1 VSTRP
6 TSRRR
11 RSPPKDFEF
20 QNLNLSQVWSRLAL
34 TATQLS
40 QLTGVS
46 RRQVEW
52 WRRRGYLPPS
62 PEAPD
67 RFNGDAVTLAML
79 IKQAVD
85 SGVPLARA
93 YELATRHLARQLA
106 EGVDQATAAAPG
118 ESSDPSALLDIEQ
131 KLLATRNTIG
141 LVLDVVAPLSKRV
154 QRELQLDEGPLEVR
168 EGRDSPASEQCL

>member
-1 VSTRP
+1 MSTTRP
-6 TSRRR
+6 ARRRR
-11 RSPPKDFEF
+11 RSSPQHFEF
-20 QNLNLSQVWSRLAL
+20 KDLNLSQVWSRLAL

-52 WRRRGYLPPS
+52 WRRRGYLPSS

-79 IKQAVD
+79 VKQAVD

-93 YELATRHLARQLA
+93 YELATGHLARQLA
-106 EGVDQATAAAPG
+106 DGIDQATAAAPG
-118 ESSDPSALLDIEQ
+118 ESADPSALLDIEQ

-141 LVLDVVAPLSKRV
+141 LVLDVMAPLSKRV
-154 QRELQLDEGPLEVR
+154 QRDLQLDEGPLEAR
-168 EGRDSPASEQCL
+168 EGGDSPAKE

>member
-1 VSTRP
+1 MSRP
-6 TSRRR
+6 TRRR
-11 RSPPKDFEF
+11 RRASSQEFEF
-20 QNLNLSQVWSRLAL
+20 KDLNLSQVWARLAL

-79 IKQAVD
+79 VKQAVD

-93 YELATRHLARQLA
+93 YELATHHLARRLA
-106 EGVDQATAAAPG
+106 EGVDQATATQPG

-131 KLLATRNTIG
+131 KLLATQNTIG
-141 LVLDVVAPLSKRV
+141 LVLDVMAPLSKRV
-154 QRELQLDEGPLEVR
+154 QRDLQLDEGPLEAR
-168 EGRDSPASEQCL
+168 ERRDAPAKE

>member
-1 VSTRP
+1 MSRP
-6 TSRRR
+6 TRRRR
-11 RSPPKDFEF
+11 RSSPQEFAFKD
-20 QNLNLSQVWSRLAL
+20 LNLSQVWARLAL

-79 IKQAVD
+79 MKQAVD

-93 YELATRHLARQLA
+93 YELATRHLAKQLA
-106 EGVDQATAAAPG
+106 EGVDQATAVAPG

-131 KLLATRNTIG
+131 KLLATQNTIG
-141 LVLDVVAPLSKRV
+141 LVLDVMAPLSKRV
-154 QRELQLDEGPLEVR
+154 QRAMQLDEGPLEAR
-168 EGRDSPASEQCL
+168 EGRDAPAKE

>member
-1 VSTRP
+1 MSRP
-6 TSRRR
+6 TRRRR
-11 RSPPKDFEF
+11 RSSSQEFEF
-20 QNLNLSQVWSRLAL
+20 KDLNLSQVWARLAL

-79 IKQAVD
+79 VKQAVD

-93 YELATRHLARQLA
+93 YELATRHLASQLA
-106 EGVDQATAAAPG
+106 RGVDQAAATSPG

-131 KLLATRNTIG
+131 KLLATKNTIG
-141 LVLDVVAPLSKRV
+141 LVLDVMAPLSRRV
-154 QRELQLDEGPLEVR
+154 QRDMQLDEGPLEAR
-168 EGRDSPASEQCL
+168 EGEDMPASE

>member
-1 VSTRP
+1 MATRSTQ
-6 TSRRR
+6 RRR
-11 RSPPKDFEF
+11 RSSPRDFAF
-20 QNLNLSQVWSRLAL
+20 QDLNLSQVWARLAL

-62 PEAPD
+62 PEVPD

-85 SGVPLARA
+85 AGVPLGRA
-93 YELATRHLARQLA
+93 YELATGHLARQLA
-106 EGVDQATAAAPG
+106 EGVDQATALAPG

-141 LVLDVVAPLSKRV
+141 LVLDVMAPLSKRV
-154 QRELQLDEGPLEVR
+154 QRDLRLDEGPLEAR
-168 EGRDSPASEQCL
+168 EQSDSPAGAQ

>member
-1 VSTRP
+1 MVRTQMA
-6 TSRRR
+6 TRRR
-11 RSPPKDFEF
+11 RRGAPDSFAF
-20 QNLNLSQVWSRLAL
+20 QDPSLTQVWARLAL

-67 RFNGDAVTLAML
+67 RFNGDAVTLALL

-85 SGVPLARA
+85 GGVPLNRA
-93 YELATRHLARQLA
+93 YELATNHLAATLA
-106 EGVDQATAAAPG
+106 RGAAMSSAFQPG
-118 ESSDPSALLDIEQ
+118 ETPDPSALLDIEQ
-131 KLLATRNTIG
+131 KLLATHNTLG
-141 LVLDVVAPLSKRV
+141 LVLDVMAPLSRKV
-154 QRELQLDEGPLEVR
+154 ERELKLDDASR
-168 EGRDSPASEQCL
+168 QPAGQSSRPPD

>member
-1 VSTRP
+1 MSTRP
-6 TSRRR
+6 TRRR
-11 RSPPKDFEF
+11 RPSPPSDFEF
-20 QNLNLSQVWSRLAL
+20 QDPNLTQVWSRLAL

-40 QLTGVS
+40 RLTGVS

-85 SGVPLARA
+85 AGLPLSRG

-106 EGVDQATAAAPG
+106 AGVDQATAIRPG

-141 LVLDVVAPLSKRV
+141 LVLDVMAPLSKRV
-154 QRELQLDEGPLEVR
+154 QRDLRLDEGPLGAR
-168 EGRDSPASEQCL
+168 EGETS

>member
-1 VSTRP
+1 MVRTRAGVQ
-6 TSRRR
+6 RRR
-11 RSPPKDFEF
+11 RGPPDSFAFEDP
-20 QNLNLSQVWSRLAL
+20 NLTQVWARLAL

-85 SGVPLARA
+85 GGVPLHRA
-93 YELATRHLARQLA
+93 YELATGHVAATLAK
-106 EGVDQATAAAPG
+106 GVAKSSAFEPG
-118 ESSDPSALLDIEQ
+118 ETPDPSALLDIEQ
-131 KLLATRNTIG
+131 KLLATHNTLG
-141 LVLDVVAPLSKRV
+141 LVLDVMAPLSRKV
-154 QRELQLDEGPLEVR
+154 QRELQLDSATGGSTGEGPRRGE
-168 EGRDSPASEQCL
+168 

>member
-1 VSTRP
+1 VPTTRP

-11 RSPPKDFEF
+11 RSSPQNFDFKD
-20 QNLNLSQVWSRLAL
+20 LNLSQVWARLAL

-79 IKQAVD
+79 VKQAVD
-85 SGVPLARA
+85 AGVPLARA
-93 YELATRHLARQLA
+93 YELATRHLSRQLA
-106 EGVDQATAAAPG
+106 AGVDQATATAPG

-141 LVLDVVAPLSKRV
+141 LVLDVMAPLSKRV
-154 QRELQLDEGPLEVR
+154 QRDLQLDEGPLESR
-168 EGRDSPASEQCL
+168 EREDTGAGA

>member
-1 VSTRP
+1 VATRSTQ
-6 TSRRR
+6 RRR
-11 RSPPKDFEF
+11 RASPRDFAF
-20 QNLNLSQVWSRLAL
+20 QDLNLSQVWARLAL

-79 IKQAVD
+79 MKQAVD
-85 SGVPLARA
+85 GGVPLARA
-93 YELATRHLARQLA
+93 YELATEHLATQLA
-106 EGVDQATAAAPG
+106 EGVDQATATGPG
-118 ESSDPSALLDIEQ
+118 ESSDASALLDIEQ

-141 LVLDVVAPLSKRV
+141 LVLDVMAPLSKKV
-154 QRELQLDEGPLEVR
+154 QRDLRLDEGPLEER
-168 EGRDSPASEQCL
+168 ESSA

>member
-1 VSTRP
+1 MSTRP

-11 RSPPKDFEF
+11 RSSPQDFEF
-20 QNLNLSQVWSRLAL
+20 QELNLSQVWSRLAL

-62 PEAPD
+62 PEVPD

-85 SGVPLARA
+85 AGVPLARA
-93 YELATRHLARQLA
+93 YELATGHLARQLA

-141 LVLDVVAPLSKRV
+141 LVLDVMAPLSRKV
-154 QRELQLDEGPLEVR
+154 QRDLRLDEGPLEAR
-168 EGRDSPASEQCL
+168 EENGSAARD

>member
-1 VSTRP
+1 AGSAADVSTRSTP
-6 TSRRR
+6 RRR
-11 RSPPKDFEF
+11 RSPPRDFAF
-20 QNLNLSQVWSRLAL
+20 QDLNLSQVWARLAL

-79 IKQAVD
+79 VKQAVD

-93 YELATRHLARQLA
+93 YELAIRHLARQLA
-106 EGVDQATAAAPG
+106 VGVDQAT
-118 ESSDPSALLDIEQ
+118 
-131 KLLATRNTIG
+131 
-141 LVLDVVAPLSKRV
+141 
-154 QRELQLDEGPLEVR
+154 
-168 EGRDSPASEQCL
+168 

>member
-1 VSTRP
+1 MSTRL

-11 RSPPKDFEF
+11 RSPRREFEF
-20 QNLNLSQVWSRLAL
+20 QDLNLSQVWSRLAL

-52 WRRRGYLPPS
+52 WRWRGYLPPS
-62 PEAPD
+62 LEAPD

-85 SGVPLARA
+85 AGVPLARA
-93 YELATRHLARQLA
+93 YELATHHLARQLA
-106 EGVDQATAAAPG
+106 EGVDRATAAAPG

-131 KLLATRNTIG
+131 KLVATRNTIG
-141 LVLDVVAPLSKRV
+141 LVLDVIAPLSKRV
-154 QRELQLDEGPLEVR
+154 QRDLQLDEGPLEAR
-168 EGRDSPASEQCL
+168 ERGDTPAS